1 MQKLSIQL
9 FFLHLITRF
18 LFILVIG
25 FFNNYKLQPDSS
37 WLVELGMNASKLDF
51 NFELE
56 RFVVS
61 PLYPMIIGIMKI
73 IFGELW
79 NVALILTQ
87 LILAALSGVYIYK
100 IAFLLFNNKKTGI
113 IASLLFSIYPMT
125 LWFTNTFSQES
136 IFQALFIFSIYFLLK
151 SIKTSNIYYVIA
163 SSILFSLAYLTK
175 SHILLFS
182 IFIPLIYFHH
192 YKFKK
197 QTFIYSITFA
207 LISLLFS
214 VPYGIHCYK
223 THDTYI
229 ISSNGG
235 GFQFYL
241 GNSGAGYKTIVD
253 VPSKD
258 DEDYKRMKLI
268 TASAGYFS
276 GSQSLYDSILSLPQ
290 KEKQKAFFNEGV
302 VWIKDNP
309 KKFVTLKLYDTM
321 FFLIPGVSWRHYP
334 FLNWFFSFFVSF
346 PIYLFSYISI
356 ISLIRK
362 KDMAVIPIIYIFIS
376 MFLFSTVWYVQNR
389 FRTITLEP
397 FFIVYA
403 SYSLMKIIE
412 KKFKVANSFLTKLT
426 RE

>member
-1 MQKLSIQL
+1 MQKLSINL
-9 FFLHLITRF
+9 FFLHLVTRF

-25 FFNNYKLQPDSS
+25 FFNNYRLQADSY
-37 WLVELGMNASKLDF
+37 WLVELGMQASRLDF
-51 NFELE
+51 NFELD

-61 PLYPMIIGIMKI
+61 PLFPMIIGFLKI
-73 IFGELW
+73 IFGEVW
-79 NVALILTQ
+79 NVALIIIQ
-87 LILAALSGVYIYK
+87 LLLSALSGVYIYK
-100 IAFLLFNNKKTGI
+100 IAFQLFNNKKTGI

-125 LWFTNTFSQES
+125 LWFTNTFSQEC
-136 IFQALFIFSIYFLLK
+136 IFQSLFIFSIYFLLK
-151 SIKTSNIYYVIA
+151 SIKSSNIYYVII

-207 LISLLFS
+207 IISLLFS
-214 VPYGIHCYK
+214 VPYGLHTYK
-223 THDTYI
+223 THDSYI
-229 ISSNGG
+229 ISSNGA

-241 GNSGAGYKTIVD
+241 GNSEAGYKTVVD
-253 VPSKD
+253 VPSKNSD
-258 DEDYKRMKLI
+258 DYKRMKLI

-276 GSQSLYDSILSLPQ
+276 GSQSMYDSILSLPQ
-290 KEKQKAFFNEGV
+290 KEKQTAFFYEGV
-302 VWIKDNP
+302 DWIKNNP
-309 KKFVTLKLYDTM
+309 QKFLKLKLYDTM
-321 FFLIPGVSWRHYP
+321 FFLVPGVSWRHYS
-334 FLNWFFSFFVSF
+334 FWNWMFSFLVSF
-346 PIYLFSYISI
+346 PIYLLSYISI

-362 KDMAVIPIIYIFIS
+362 KDLAVIPIVYIFIS

-397 FFIVYA
+397 FLVIYA
-403 SYSLMKIIE
+403 SYTIMLIIE
-412 KKFKVANSFLTKLT
+412 KKIPAVNRLLAKLT